1 MSVEDE
7 VAGARAATA
16 GLLEHL
22 DGLDDL
28 TAPSLLPGWSRAH
41 VVAHLAGNARS
52 HVRMLDGCLASEVV
66 AQYPGAAKG
75 RAAEIE
81 ALAGDPGTVV
91 AAHREACAELDAR
104 WTAMT
109 PEHWEHNVVQRLD
122 TAPKPARGLA
132 WSRWRE
138 VEVHRVDLGAGH
150 SPADW
155 DRGFA
160 DRLLAGLLA
169 RPDLPPMLVVAEG
182 VDDQVGSGAGPRV
195 SGSTVA
201 LAAWLM
207 GRDGGPL
214 EVAGGALP
222 GIPAWT

>member
-52 HVRMLDGCLASEVV
+52 HVRMLDGCLAGEVV
-66 AQYPGAAKG
+66 AQYPGAEQG

-81 ALAGDPGTVV
+81 ALAADRGAVV

-104 WTAMT
+104 WTAMS
-109 PEHWEHNVVQRLD
+109 PEHWEHHVQRLD
-122 TAPKPARGLA
+122 ITPKPARGLV

-150 SPADW
+150 TPADW
-155 DRGFA
+155 DGGFA
-160 DRLLAGLLA
+160 DRLLTGLLA
-169 RPDLPPMLVVAEG
+169 RPDLPPMVVATPDAERR
-182 VDDQVGSGAGPRV
+182 VGRGAGPRV
-195 SGSTVA
+195 SGSTA
-201 LAAWLM
+201 TLAAWLM

>member
-22 DGLDDL
+22 DRLDEL

-41 VVAHLAGNARS
+41 VVAHLTGNARS
-52 HVRMLDGCLASEVV
+52 HVRMLDGCLAGEVV
-66 AQYPGAAKG
+66 AQYPGAEDG

-81 ALAGDPGTVV
+81 ALAAGRGTLV

-104 WTAMT
+104 WAAMA
-109 PEHWEHNVVQRLD
+109 PEHWDRHVRRRD
-122 TAPKPARGLA
+122 MAPQPAHGLA

-138 VEVHRVDLGAGH
+138 VEVHRVDLGVDYT
-150 SPADW
+150 PVDW
-155 DRGFA
+155 DAAFA

-169 RPDLPPMLVVAEG
+169 RPDLPPMLLVAEG
-182 VDDQVGSGAGPRV
+182 VERPVGSGAGPRV
-195 SGSTVA
+195 SGSTAA

-214 EVAGGALP
+214 DVAGRALP
-222 GIPAWT
+222 EIPAWT